1 MNIDIKED
9 SPRNVLKFDIH
20 GVKMSLV
27 NALRRIMISEVNT
40 VAFETSNFQESSVK
54 IIENTSQF
62 HNEFLLHR
70 IGLIPIN
77 ISDTANFSESD
88 YTFTLDVENKTNSVL
103 YVTAG
108 DIKVMNNTTGQEEPT
123 EKFFPKDPIS
133 NDNITI
139 VRLQPNPSGISE
151 HLKFIGSA
159 RLGNGGIDARYSPT
173 SVCFYI
179 NIIDQE
185 LANSAFE
192 TFKQNAD
199 PSLSAEQVKRKFII
213 GESER
218 HFSLD
223 ADGEPDKFAFTV
235 ESIGVIPPQEI
246 LGRAIDIL
254 TEKLE
259 KFQAELDKKDSVYL
273 DIDETPT
280 SMDAYD
286 ITVDSESHTL
296 GFVIQEHANKLID
309 DNELLFVG
317 YMNPH
322 PLKKTIKIRVAL
334 TNNNVDNVVKQLKF
348 VCKNIINQ
356 CNGIRSEIE
365 KKFGKISMVAIK
377 KTEAPAAE
385 AEAHTAEAEAEA
397 EAEAPTAEAEAPAA
411 EAEESMEGGDRINV
425 TISEQ
430 EALSDDE
437 EEMTDYGSDLD
448 EDDDDSDSE

>member
-77 ISDTANFSESD
+77 IADTANFSESD
-88 YTFTLDVENKTNSVL
+88 YTFTLDVENKTNSVI

-133 NDNITI
+133 NDNIII

-151 HLKFIGSA
+151 RLNFTGSA

-213 GESER
+213 NESER
-218 HFSLD
+218 HFSVD
-223 ADGEPDKFAFTV
+223 AEGEPDKFAFTV

-322 PLKKTIKIRVAL
+322 PLKKNIKIRVAL

-377 KTEAPAAE
+377 KTEAP
-385 AEAHTAEAEAEA
+385 
-397 EAEAPTAEAEAPAA
+397 EAEAPTEAEAPN
-411 EAEESMEGGDRINV
+411 EAEEAMEGGDRINV

>member
-9 SPRNVLKFDIH
+9 SPSNVLKFDIH

-77 ISDTANFSESD
+77 IPDTANFSESD
-88 YTFTLDVENKTNSVL
+88 YTFSLDVENKTNRVL
-103 YVTAG
+103 YVTSG
-108 DIKVMNNTTGQEEPT
+108 DIKVMNNTTGKEEPT

-133 NDNITI
+133 NDNIII
-139 VRLQPNPSGISE
+139 VRLQPNPSGNSE
-151 HLKFIGSA
+151 RLNFTGSA
-159 RLGNGGIDARYSPT
+159 RVGNGGIDARYSPT
-173 SVCFYI
+173 AVCFYI

-199 PSLSAEQVKRKFII
+199 PSLNAEQVKRKFII
-213 GESER
+213 NESER
-218 HFSLD
+218 HFSVD
-223 ADGEPDKFAFTV
+223 AEGEPDKFAFTV

-254 TEKLE
+254 VEKLD
-259 KFQAELDKKDSVYL
+259 KFQSELDKKESVYL
-273 DIDETPT
+273 DIEETPT

-286 ITVDSESHTL
+286 ITVDNESHTL
-296 GFVIQEHANKLID
+296 GFVIQEHANKIID
-309 DNELLFVG
+309 DNELLYVG

-322 PLKKTIKIRVAL
+322 PLKKNIKIRVAL

-356 CNGIRSEIE
+356 CNGIRGEIE
-365 KKFGKISMVAIK
+365 KKFGKIGMVAIK
-377 KTEAPAAE
+377 KAE
-385 AEAHTAEAEAEA
+385 AEAAPPVANDTEAEAEA
-397 EAEAPTAEAEAPAA
+397 EEAPPVAANEAEA
-411 EAEESMEGGDRINV
+411 MEGGDRINV
-425 TISEQ
+425 TISEQEQ

-437 EEMTDYGSDLD
+437 EEMTDYGSDID
-448 EDDDDSDSE
+448 DDDDDSDSE